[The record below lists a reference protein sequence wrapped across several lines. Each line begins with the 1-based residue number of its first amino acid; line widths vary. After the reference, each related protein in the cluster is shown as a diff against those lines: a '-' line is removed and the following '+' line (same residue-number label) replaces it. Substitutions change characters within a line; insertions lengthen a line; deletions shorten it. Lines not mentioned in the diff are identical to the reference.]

1 MRGSEVQT
9 PGSRFVKEEMP
20 KYLEYVQRLLRRK
33 APGQESDGEEE
44 EDEDEDEPQR
54 GKARRKSQ
62 LARELR

>member
-1 MRGSEVQT
+1 MRGSDVQT

-44 EDEDEDEPQR
+44 EDEDEPQR

-62 LARELR
+62 LA

>member
-9 PGSRFVKEEMP
+9 LGSRFVKEEMP

-44 EDEDEDEPQR
+44 EEDEDEPQR